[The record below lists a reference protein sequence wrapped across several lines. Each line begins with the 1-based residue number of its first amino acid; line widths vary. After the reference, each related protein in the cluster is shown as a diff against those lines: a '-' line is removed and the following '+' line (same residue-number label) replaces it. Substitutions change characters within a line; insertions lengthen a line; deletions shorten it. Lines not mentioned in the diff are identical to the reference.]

1 MAVQINGMAV
11 YDKTTGVLTF
21 GLWDAHGEWPEAKA
35 NEELYL
41 LWDPAVSGAKRWFE
55 NPDGQLTDCFNWS
68 LTTREA
74 TRVVFEE
81 EFKYYKTLPTC
92 HRMFRG
98 FDRLKEVEGLD
109 NVNTFNETL
118 TDMSEMFFGC
128 EKIESIPFAGFFQT
142 EKIKNMSHM
151 FYDCYALE
159 NLDLSTWRTYFVED
173 MSYMFA
179 NCEKLKNLDMSG
191 LEMQCVKDASSM
203 FANCTSLTG
212 VELQMNSGDLVNM
225 QSMFY
230 NCTSLLEVDLR
241 QLGVLH
247 NVTKMNGLFESCYAL
262 RSVNLSNCN
271 AERVTDMSKMFA
283 FCYALESVDMT
294 GFKTANVTDLSNMF
308 YMCQKLDGL
317 DLSGFSTE
325 YVTNMSGMFFMCE
338 SLTSLNLS
346 SFNTAQ
352 VTNMAHLFNSCYAL
366 TALDVSSFN
375 TSQVTTMDQMFFS
388 CDALT
393 ALDLSKFNTSLVTN
407 MGAMFC
413 GCDALTE
420 LDLSSFNTS
429 RVTDMGTMFSYCNQ
443 LRDIY
448 VGDGFTTAGL
458 NNDFAMFS
466 GCVNLPDFDSYED
479 GKARAHYGNSG
490 YFQRLVGRV
499 GDRKIGARGD
509 ELTANRVT
517 LSDGD
522 DLEIYQQFTASELTY
537 TRTMDDQ
544 QWQAAYLPFSVTAD
558 ALPEGYMAAAI
569 NDFHEYQ
576 QQDGTC
582 HVELEAR
589 QIAAGESI
597 DALTPFILRRV
608 QDGVEP
614 LTLRIEGVE
623 LTTDLMR
630 TSTCASVERL
640 YTFLGTMQTIT
651 TPGNQDTYFM
661 QDADLALVSQPTQ
674 LPAGR
679 WCMTASNRSG
689 STPARALPSHISI
702 KVSGDAT
709 AISTGYRGTYT
720 DTTAVY
726 DLQGR
731 RLTQEPQHGVYIKG
745 GKKYVK

>member
-1 MAVQINGMAV
+1 MKKRLTLQGGPLSLWRKTAGRARALLAVLLLWMAAAQAMAEQINGVAV

-21 GLWDAHGEWPEAKA
+21 DSWDAHGEWPEAKA

-55 NPDGQLTDCFNWS
+55 NPDGELTDCFNWS
-68 LTTREA
+68 LTTRQA
-74 TRVVFEE
+74 TRVVFKE

-92 HRMFRG
+92 HRMFSG

-142 EKIKNMSHM
+142 ENIKNMSHM

-247 NVTKMNGLFESCYAL
+247 NVTNMKGLFESCYAL

-317 DLSGFSTE
+317 DLSSFNTSL
-325 YVTNMSGMFFMCE
+325 VTNMDQMFFGCKSLTGLDVSKFNTSRVTTMNGMFNTC
-338 SLTSLNLS
+338 SALTELDVS

-352 VTNMAHLFNSCYAL
+352 VTNMSFMFASCSA
-366 TALDVSSFN
+366 
-375 TSQVTTMDQMFFS
+375 
-388 CDALT
+388 
-393 ALDLSKFNTSLVTN
+393 
-407 MGAMFC
+407 
-413 GCDALTE
+413 
-420 LDLSSFNTS
+420 
-429 RVTDMGTMFSYCNQ
+429 

-448 VGDGFTTAGL
+448 AGDGFSTKSVWSSYGDYL
-458 NNDFAMFS
+458 FYNCQS
-466 GCVNLPDFDSYED
+466 LPGYDKSRED
-479 GKARAHYGNSG
+479 IAYAHWGNGG
-490 YFQRLVGRV
+490 YFQKLVGRV

-544 QWQAAYLPFSVTAD
+544 QWQAVYLPFSVTAD

-614 LTLRIEGVE
+614 LTLRVEGVE

-679 WCMTASNRSG
+679 WCMTVSNRSG
-689 STPARALPSHISI
+689 STSARALPSHISV

-709 AISTGYRGTYT
+709 AISTGYRGTST

-731 RLTQEPQHGVYIKG
+731 RLHQEPQHGVYIKN